1 MIQIQQ
7 DMPDVTGLESII
19 NRFGEVQI
27 SIDTD
32 SVKLDIETLDN
43 KLKTPLSRIDKKNI
57 KEVKE
62 YLERFLK
69 RASDCKLELLW
80 SLDKFI
86 LKTYPIEIIH
96 IPEYNIEMTD
106 YISVNNGHLVRVDY
120 KDVLEI
126 IAIEMMYRDLD
137 ETLSSME
144 DKLENI
150 GITGIYPSIELTK
163 HFEESSLKLSKIF
176 KISNSPYCTSD
187 SKTSFEYFGKKEFNS
202 THYRDNVGYSVKHA
216 LAIITQS
223 VLNKLLSSNIDFKL
237 CSVSD
242 SGIYF
247 ITSYS
252 DADIDKIINESAVVR
267 AFGRRFEVK
276 PKVTV
281 F

>member
-7 DMPDVTGLESII
+7 DMPDVVIESLI
-19 NRFGEVQI
+19 NKNSEVQI
-27 SIDTD
+27 DIDIDSIK
-32 SVKLDIETLDN
+32 SDIKTLEE
-43 KLKTPLSRIDKKNI
+43 KLKAPLSRTDKKNI

-62 YLERFLK
+62 YLGKVLNRVV
-69 RASDCKLELLW
+69 DGKLDILW
-80 SLDKFI
+80 NVDKYI
-86 LKTYPIEIIH
+86 LKTYPVELMH

-106 YISVNNGHLVRVDY
+106 YISVPVESGHLVRVDY
-120 KDVLEI
+120 RDVLEI

-137 ETLSSME
+137 ETMESME
-144 DKLENI
+144 LKLENI

-163 HFEESSLKLSKIF
+163 YFDESVVNLSKIF

-187 SKTSFEYFGKKEFNS
+187 MNSFEYFGKKTFKS
-202 THYRDNVGYSVKHA
+202 RHYRDNVGYSIKHA
-216 LAIITQS
+216 LTILTQS
-223 VLNKLLSSNIDFKL
+223 ILDKLVTSNIDFKL

-247 ITSYS
+247 ITEES
-252 DADIDKIINESAVVR
+252 DVDIDSLLNESAVVR

>member
-7 DMPDVTGLESII
+7 DMPDVNGLESII
-19 NRFGEVQI
+19 NKYGEVQI
-27 SIDTD
+27 SIDID
-32 SVKLDIETLDN
+32 SVKLDIEALEN
-43 KLKTPLSRIDKKNI
+43 KLKSPLSRTDKKNM

-62 YLERFLK
+62 YLEKLLK
-69 RASDCKLELLW
+69 KAPDCKLDLLW
-80 SLDKFI
+80 STDKYI
-86 LKTYPIEIIH
+86 LKTYPIELIH

-106 YISVNNGHLVRVDY
+106 YISVDNGHLVRVDY
-120 KDVLEI
+120 RDVLEI
-126 IAIEMMYRDLD
+126 IAIEIMYRDLD
-137 ETLSSME
+137 ETMQSME
-144 DKLENI
+144 EKLSDI
-150 GITGIYPSIELTK
+150 GITGIYPSLELTK
-163 HFEESSLKLSKIF
+163 YFDDSALNLSKMF
-176 KISNSPYCTSD
+176 KISNSPYCLLD
-187 SKTSFEYFGKKEFNS
+187 GKTSFEYFGKKEFNS
-202 THYRDNVGYSVKHA
+202 PHYRDNVGYSVKHA

-223 VLNKLLSSNIDFKL
+223 ILDKLISSSIDFKL

-252 DADIDKIINESAVVR
+252 DVDIDKIINESAVVR